1 MINKKLFADLK
12 KDYSFFNKNRRE
24 IIGWSSDALHKSKIS
39 IFSMHRG
46 QVEEAERLLG
56 EVEANFAKLEPVF
69 KKSPALRHEGSY
81 KAALEEYVEA
91 KMLHKIVSGKKID
104 TIKEVSVDF
113 DSYLGGLCDTT
124 GELVRLAIREATDN
138 KVKEVERIRDLITE
152 IMGELIE
159 FNLTSYLRT
168 KYDQAKG
175 NLRKIEQMVY
185 EIKLRK

>member
-1 MINKKLFADLK
+1 MLNKSFFVNLK
-12 KDYSFFNKNRRE
+12 KDYTYFNKNRRE

-46 QVEEAERLLG
+46 QVEEAGQLLK

-91 KMLHKIVSGKKID
+91 KMLHKIISGKKVEA
-104 TIKEVSVDF
+104 IKEVKVDF

-124 GELVRLAIREATDN
+124 GELVRLAIREATN
-138 KVKEVERIRDLITE
+138 NNIKGVEHARDTITE
-152 IMGELIE
+152 IMAELIE

-185 EIKLRK
+185 ELKLRK